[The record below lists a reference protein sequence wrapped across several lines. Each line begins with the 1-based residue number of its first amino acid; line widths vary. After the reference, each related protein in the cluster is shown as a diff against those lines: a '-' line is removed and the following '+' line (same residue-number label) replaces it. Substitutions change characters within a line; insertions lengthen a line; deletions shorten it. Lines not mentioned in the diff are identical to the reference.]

1 MPKSPT
7 YSPILDDL
15 PSDVDKLGFEPYAQ
29 ALSDILLDPNTH
41 TPLTLGLFG
50 SWGSGK
56 TSLMRQMQQAVE
68 KDGEK
73 DKTPRYRTVWFN
85 AWKYNQEDALWRA
98 LLLVLLDDLERL
110 LKEDPPAKPK
120 KGDPK
125 ATPSPEEL
133 LDLLREA
140 LYHETAW
147 SEQGERSINW
157 SQALTAGAGIGLNL
171 ALSFLGPGLAA
182 AGMAVDTLQEAR
194 KELGKG
200 APVSQVSKLAE
211 AFRREEVV
219 HYQAQLRSLE
229 QFQHNFALLIK
240 TLLRPTGKT
249 PGRLVIFIDDLD
261 RCLPEKAIQVL
272 EALKLFLDVP
282 GCIFVLA
289 LDNEAIESAIRR
301 RYQGEVKARE
311 YLEKIVQVPFILPPI
326 ETEPMRAY
334 VQSLAPALPDPR
346 CAEVF
351 AVGLGAN
358 PRQVKRILNIFL
370 LLSRLLEHRPELK
383 EAIQPVRLAKI
394 VAIQHTH
401 RDLYDLVKLTPGYLS
416 DLDNHFRES
425 KRGERPGEE
434 SAARPALPEALA
446 PFGSRSDLERLFLC
460 VEAKDASFAGQKPE
474 ALRPYITLARQAA
487 PVEAPAVQVARLA
500 FEPEMVAVPTGA
512 FQMGTSQE
520 QIDALLKRYDWAREV
535 QERGWFDR
543 EQPEHKVTLGAFE
556 IGRYPVLNVEYAEF
570 VRATGARAPSH
581 WPGGRLPEE
590 LADHPVVNVS
600 WREALAYVQWL
611 ANRTGKPYRLPTE
624 AEWEKAASW
633 DPEKEQKRIWP
644 WGNDWDP
651 ARANC
656 KPAGPGRTTPRG
668 QYSPGG
674 DSFYGC
680 ADMAGNVWEWC
691 GSLWGND
698 PKKPL
703 AYPYRPDDGRENL
716 TVGGLR
722 ILRGGSWY
730 NDNPA
735 IVRCAYRW
743 GTPDSGFDGIGFRV
757 ARGPLI

>member
-1 MPKSPT
+1 MSNPPV
-7 YSPILDDL
+7 YPPLLDDL
-15 PSDVDKLGFEPYAQ
+15 PSAVDKLGFEPYAR

-56 TSLMRQMQQAVE
+56 TSLMQQLRRAVE
-68 KDGEK
+68 QDGG
-73 DKTPRYRTVWFN
+73 PGQARYRAVWFN

-110 LKEDPPAKPK
+110 LRDNPPAKPK
-120 KGDPK
+120 KGETE
-125 ATPSPEEL
+125 ATPSAEEL

-140 LYHETAW
+140 LYHETSW
-147 SEQGERSINW
+147 SETGERSINW

-182 AGMAVDTLQEAR
+182 AGMAADSLQEAR

-200 APVSQVSKLAE
+200 APVSQVGKLAE
-211 AFRREEVV
+211 AFRREEIV

-240 TLLRPTGKT
+240 TLLRPTAQA
-249 PGRLVIFIDDLD
+249 PGRLVIFVDDLD

-289 LDNEAIESAIRR
+289 LDSEAIESAIRR

-311 YLEKIVQVPFILPPI
+311 YLEKIVQVPFVLPPI
-326 ETEPMRAY
+326 EAGPMRAY
-334 VQSLAPALPDPR
+334 VQALAPALPDPR

-370 LLSRLLEHRPELK
+370 LLSRLVERRPELK
-383 EAIQPVRLAKI
+383 DAIHPVRLAKI
-394 VAIQHTH
+394 VAIQHAH

-416 DLDNHFRES
+416 DLDAHFRES
-425 KRGERPGEE
+425 KRGGRLGEE
-434 SAARPALPEALA
+434 GAARPALPEALA
-446 PFGSRSDLERLFLC
+446 PFASRPDLERLFLC
-460 VEAKDASFAGQKPE
+460 VDAGDASFAGQKPE
-474 ALRPYITLARQAA
+474 ALRPYITLTRQAA

-500 FEPEMVAVPTGA
+500 FEPELVAVPSGP
-512 FQMGTSQE
+512 FLMGTSPE
-520 QIDALLKRYDWAREV
+520 QVQALLQRYDWAKAAQRE
-535 QERGWFDR
+535 GWFER
-543 EQPEHKVTLGAFE
+543 EQPQHEVTLGAFE

-570 VRATGARAPSH
+570 VAAAGVRAPSH
-581 WPGGRLPEE
+581 WPGGSLPEE
-590 LADHPVVNVS
+590 LADHPVVNVT
-600 WREALAYVQWL
+600 WQDALAYVQWL
-611 ANRTGKPYRLPTE
+611 AERTGKPYRLPTE
-624 AEWEKAASW
+624 AEWEKAARGE
-633 DPEKEQKRIWP
+633 DGRLWP
-644 WGNDWDP
+644 WGNDWDA
-651 ARANC
+651 ARVNC

-668 QYSPGG
+668 QYSPAG
-674 DSFYGC
+674 DSPCGA

-691 GSLWGND
+691 SSLWGD
-698 PKKPL
+698 DLKKPL
-703 AYPYRPDDGRENL
+703 PYPYRPDDGRENL
-716 TVGGLR
+716 TASGWR

-735 IVRCAYRW
+735 IVRCACRGRNGPVDWYVNL
-743 GTPDSGFDGIGFRV
+743 GFRV
-757 ARGPLI
+757 ARGPLK